1 LGIVIAISQQATN
14 EKTINFT
21 LPPNVT
27 NPVGFKSD
35 LHDSQPKGAGGS
47 IRALLFF
54 ELFLA
59 LGVAGIW
66 TLLHLNLVWK

>member
-1 LGIVIAISQQATN
+1 VISIGQQATN
-14 EKTINFT
+14 EKTIHFT

-35 LHDSQPKGAGGS
+35 LHDSQTKGPSGS

-66 TLLHLNLVWK
+66 ALLHLDLVWK